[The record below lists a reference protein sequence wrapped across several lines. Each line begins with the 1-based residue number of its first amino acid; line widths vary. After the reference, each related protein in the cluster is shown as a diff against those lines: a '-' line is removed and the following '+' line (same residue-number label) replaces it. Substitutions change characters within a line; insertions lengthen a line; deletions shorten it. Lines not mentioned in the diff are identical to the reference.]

1 MAAAPDPDEVL
12 RSTTGKTNFQR
23 VARLLISGGT
33 TLLREIFD
41 QICSP
46 SNLPAIL
53 KNPATEKQLKATK
66 LTKPQWDCLYPSPGV
81 YGKSADLDIT
91 LLFRLL
97 RAICNLIP
105 PATGWDTLPAS
116 IDHSLAADLARI
128 KYYRNAVYGH
138 VSQNMEITDDEFPQL
153 WQEISDALI
162 RLAAQISLAKKH
174 EWQEAIDNFLKDPL
188 TAEDERNIQEL
199 RAWYTNDMEVKK
211 SIEELKVTTQEG
223 MERMET
229 SLKRAQSEVTKE
241 VQEGLEEST
250 HVLETAV
257 REEAQ
262 DITKEVQDGLERL
275 ETRIQGSTHVLETAV
290 REEAQ
295 DVTKEVQDG
304 LERLETRI
312 QGSTHVLETAVR
324 EEAQDV
330 TKEVQDGLERLETRV
345 QGSTHV
351 LETAVREEAQ
361 EIRNQLGELHQS
373 VDRLS
378 SSDRNPQAAGAARL
392 RLRIDCEAISGPGPL
407 GGSSE
412 LVVAPQEPQAEIQL
426 QAAATGGPLGG
437 VSYQGALPSSQQ
449 VLDLAAFKYL
459 KTIDPSKPEDLNGFV
474 HFLREIRELL
484 IVDTNSGS
492 LIITV
497 ECSSLEI
504 LDKLWDDYCT
514 GYLNEMA
521 QTFLVTEEL
530 LKELGLVEV
539 KLSTTILEEEYRACR
554 EYFLKY
560 PVFDVKEEE
569 RLEGRR
575 RRNSDSFL
583 CFKPNE
589 DDLTLMK
596 LKHAEKKLKFESQ
609 KLQALE
615 EENKK
620 LKAEIAE
627 NKLKFENQRLQA
639 LEEENKKLK
648 AEIAEA
654 KNALRRLGW
663 QEKVNAQETE
673 KLERPGTSRR
683 RHSDSDLYYKAR
695 DEEITGGKGVP
706 EISVG
711 DEARYVDSEKY
722 AFVQS
727 YLQNIRDETQSMTTE
742 TIDSGIRTHGAPS
755 DIGME
760 DISDDIYTLR
770 LKDLSREVVN
780 ELFIRLEVHPVA
792 RKGFNQLFGIKRR
805 FEKLKSDDFV
815 KIFPDTPVKL
825 MKDAFEALQLY
836 DLVDVLEK
844 PMKSHRVRSLR
855 RPLRRIEN
863 LSKTA
868 EHLTTYHSIA
878 GVLIID
884 ACPVSRDTG
893 GIDCFFKDLNSKSE
907 VITIKCRKLGEL
919 IKLQFGSAVQLVD
932 QIARLTLQV
941 KIQKIALEIDKAER
955 AASSVIDRW
964 IHNQGNYSLFAVFV
978 FSDHADRDIFLPFMP
993 DTVPRMWTTLLE
1005 DVLGKLVTGL
1015 PDQVKFVVQEES
1027 SLMWT
1032 KDKLSETLMVTATT
1046 VDDRFLALM
1055 LEILNKRW
1063 QTLDLISMME
1073 ELDRSYQV
1081 KKHGNFLSF
1090 RGFRGH
1096 RDKVNIRD
1104 RLSSF
1109 PRFKK
1114 EDSIPI
1120 THST

>member
-760 DISDDIYTLR
+760 DISDDNYSVYM
-770 LKDLSREVVN
+770 KDLSRDVII
-780 ELFIRLEVHPVA
+780 ELSIRLGADDVA
-792 RKGFNQLFGIKRR
+792 MKHFYQSFGIKSN
-805 FEKLKSDDFV
+805 FNELTYANLVQYFTN
-815 KIFPDTPVKL
+815 TPVKL
-825 MKDAFEALQLY
+825 MKEVFEALQLY
-836 DLVDVLEK
+836 DLVDLLEK
-844 PMKSHRVRSLR
+844 PRKSHPARSLR
-855 RPLRRIEN
+855 TALPLHEIEK
-863 LSKTA
+863 LRKTA
-868 EHLTTYHSIA
+868 ERPTTYHSSA
-878 GVLIID
+878 AVLIID
-884 ACPVSRDTG
+884 AGYKSRDSE
-893 GIDCFFKDLNSKSE
+893 GIDSFFKDLNSKSE
-907 VITIKCRKLGEL
+907 VTIIKCRNFKEL
-919 IKLQFGSAVQLVD
+919 IKLKLQVQMILMRGSEMSNMQ
-932 QIARLTLQV
+932 TLQD
-941 KIQKIALEIDKAER
+941 KIQETEPAVCKEIEEAKL

-964 IHNQGNYSLFAVFV
+964 IHNQGNLSLFAVFV
-978 FSDHADRDIFLPFMP
+978 FSDLVSWPDMS
-993 DTVPRMWTTLLE
+993 DTVARMWATLLE
-1005 DVLGKLVTGL
+1005 DVLEKLVTGI
-1015 PDQVKFVVQEES
+1015 PDKVKFVVQQES
-1027 SLMWT
+1027 SLMRT
-1032 KDKLSETLMVTATT
+1032 QNKLPETLMVTTWT
-1046 VDDRFLALM
+1046 VQDEFLTLM

-1063 QTLDLISMME
+1063 RTLDLISMME
-1073 ELDRSYQV
+1073 EFKRSFHVKRSYSLDRV
-1081 KKHGNFLSF
+1081 
-1090 RGFRGH
+1090 R
-1096 RDKVNIRD
+1096 ITD
-1104 RLSSF
+1104 RLSSL

-1114 EDSIPI
+1114 EDSIPL

>member
-1 MAAAPDPDEVL
+1 MAAAPDSDEVL
-12 RSTTGKTNFQR
+12 RSTRGKGNFQR

-41 QICSP
+41 QICPP

-53 KNPATEKQLKATK
+53 KNPATEKQLKAAK

-81 YGKSADLDIT
+81 CGKSADLDVT

-97 RAICNLIP
+97 RTICSLIP
-105 PATGWDTLPAS
+105 PATGWDTLPVS
-116 IDHSLAADLARI
+116 TDHSLSADLARI

-138 VSQNMEITDDEFPQL
+138 VSQKMEITDDEFPQL
-153 WQEISDALI
+153 WQEISGALI
-162 RLAAQISLAKKH
+162 RLAARISLAKKH

-188 TAEDERNIQEL
+188 TAEDERNVKEL
-199 RAWYTNDMEVKK
+199 YAWYTNDMEVKK

-229 SLKRAQSEVTKE
+229 SLKWAQSEVTKE

-275 ETRIQGSTHVLETAV
+275 ETR
-290 REEAQ
+290 
-295 DVTKEVQDG
+295 
-304 LERLETRI
+304 
-312 QGSTHVLETAVR
+312 
-324 EEAQDV
+324 
-330 TKEVQDGLERLETRV
+330 V

-361 EIRNQLGELHQS
+361 EIKNQLGELHQS

-392 RLRIDCEAISGPGPL
+392 RLRIDCEAISGPSPL

-412 LVVAPQEPQAEIQL
+412 LVVAPHEPQAVIQL

-569 RLEGRR
+569 RLERRR

-583 CFKPNE
+583 FFKPNE

-639 LEEENKKLK
+639 LEQENKKLK

-663 QEKVNAQETE
+663 QEEVIARETE
-673 KLERPGTSRR
+673 RLERPGTSRR
-683 RHSDSDLYYKAR
+683 RHSDSDLYCKAS
-695 DEEITGGKGVP
+695 DAEIRESKGSP
-706 EISVG
+706 VG
-711 DEARYVDSEKY
+711 EEARYVDSKKY
-722 AFVQS
+722 ASVQS

-742 TIDSGIRTHGAPS
+742 TSDSGIRTHGAPS

-760 DISDDIYTLR
+760 DISDDDTVC
-770 LKDLSREVVN
+770 LKDLSGEVIS
-780 ELFIRLEVHPVA
+780 ELSERLEADDVA
-792 RKGFNQLFGIKRR
+792 RKHFCQSFVIKR
-805 FEKLKSDDFV
+805 DFGELTLANLV
-815 KIFPDTPVKL
+815 KYFLDTPVKL
-825 MKDAFEALQLY
+825 MKEVFEALQLY
-836 DLVDVLEK
+836 DLVDLLEK
-844 PMKSHRVRSLR
+844 PRKSHPARSLR
-855 RPLRRIEN
+855 IALPLHEIEK
-863 LSKTA
+863 LRKTA
-868 EHLTTYHSIA
+868 ERPTTYHSCA

-884 ACPVSRDTG
+884 ARLWSRGTE
-893 GIDCFFKDLNSKSE
+893 GIDSFFKDLNSKSE
-907 VITIKCRKLGEL
+907 VTTIKCRNLEKRAMFGTKMIELTRSMESMMPQKLHDE
-919 IKLQFGSAVQLVD
+919 
-932 QIARLTLQV
+932 
-941 KIQKIALEIDKAER
+941 IQKNEPAVCKEIDEAKL

-964 IHNQGNYSLFAVFV
+964 IHNQGKFSLFAVFV
-978 FSDHADRDIFLPFMP
+978 LLDHEWDMP
-993 DTVPRMWTTLLE
+993 DTVQRNLTTLLE
-1005 DVLGKLVTGL
+1005 DVLGKLVTGI
-1015 PDQVKFVVQEES
+1015 PDKTKFVVQRES
-1027 SLMWT
+1027 SRMRT
-1032 KDKLSETLMVTATT
+1032 KDKLPETLMVTARTK
-1046 VDDRFLALM
+1046 DDRFLTLM

-1063 QTLDLISMME
+1063 RTLDLISMME
-1073 ELDRSYQV
+1073 ELKRSFHFQKSRGARLRLMFHDEV
-1081 KKHGNFLSF
+1081 K
-1090 RGFRGH
+1090 
-1096 RDKVNIRD
+1096 ITD
-1104 RLSSF
+1104 RLSSL

-1114 EDSIPI
+1114 EDPI
-1120 THST
+1120 SLTHST

>member
-1 MAAAPDPDEVL
+1 MAPPPDPDEVL

-41 QICSP
+41 QKCPP
-46 SNLPAIL
+46 SNLSALL
-53 KNPATEKQLKATK
+53 KNPATKKKLKAAK

-81 YGKSADLDIT
+81 YGKSGDLDVT

-116 IDHSLAADLARI
+116 TDHSLAADLARI

-138 VSQNMEITDDEFPQL
+138 VSQKMEITNDEFPQL

-188 TAEDERNIQEL
+188 TAEDERNVKEL
-199 RAWYTNDMEVKK
+199 HAWYTNDMEVKK

-229 SLKRAQSEVTKE
+229 SLKGTQEEATKE
-241 VQEGLEEST
+241 VQEGLEASA

-262 DITKEVQDGLERL
+262 DIKEQLK
-275 ETRIQGSTHVLETAV
+275 
-290 REEAQ
+290 EELQ
-295 DVTKEVQDG
+295 
-304 LERLETRI
+304 
-312 QGSTHVLETAVR
+312 S
-324 EEAQDV
+324 

-361 EIRNQLGELHQS
+361 EIKDQLGELHQS

-378 SSDRNPQAAGAARL
+378 SSDRNPQSAGAARL

-412 LVVAPQEPQAEIQL
+412 LVVAPQEPQAENQL
-426 QAAATGGPLGG
+426 QAEATGGPLGG
-437 VSYQGALPSSQQ
+437 ASYLGALPSSQQ
-449 VLDLAAFKYL
+449 VLNLAAFKYL
-459 KTIDPSKPEDLNGFV
+459 KTIDPSKPEDFNGFV
-474 HFLREIRELL
+474 HYLEKVRKVL
-484 IVDTNSGS
+484 ILDTNSGS

-497 ECSSLEI
+497 ECSSLKI

-521 QTFLVTEEL
+521 QKFLVTEEL
-530 LKELGLVEV
+530 LKELGLIQV

-589 DDLTLMK
+589 DDVTLMK

-609 KLQALE
+609 K
-615 EENKK
+615 
-620 LKAEIAE
+620 
-627 NKLKFENQRLQA
+627 LQA

-683 RHSDSDLYYKAR
+683 RHSDSDLYCKAR
-695 DEEITGGKGVP
+695 DEEITGGKGAP

-722 AFVQS
+722 SFVQS

-742 TIDSGIRTHGAPS
+742 TSDSGIRTHGAPS

-760 DISDDIYTLR
+760 DISGNYQQVIWTIFDIIITR
-770 LKDLSREVVN
+770 LK
-780 ELFIRLEVHPVA
+780 
-792 RKGFNQLFGIKRR
+792 
-805 FEKLKSDDFV
+805 
-815 KIFPDTPVKL
+815 
-825 MKDAFEALQLY
+825 
-836 DLVDVLEK
+836 
-844 PMKSHRVRSLR
+844 
-855 RPLRRIEN
+855 
-863 LSKTA
+863 
-868 EHLTTYHSIA
+868 
-878 GVLIID
+878 
-884 ACPVSRDTG
+884 
-893 GIDCFFKDLNSKSE
+893 
-907 VITIKCRKLGEL
+907 
-919 IKLQFGSAVQLVD
+919 
-932 QIARLTLQV
+932 
-941 KIQKIALEIDKAER
+941 
-955 AASSVIDRW
+955 
-964 IHNQGNYSLFAVFV
+964 
-978 FSDHADRDIFLPFMP
+978 
-993 DTVPRMWTTLLE
+993 
-1005 DVLGKLVTGL
+1005 
-1015 PDQVKFVVQEES
+1015 
-1027 SLMWT
+1027 
-1032 KDKLSETLMVTATT
+1032 
-1046 VDDRFLALM
+1046 
-1055 LEILNKRW
+1055 
-1063 QTLDLISMME
+1063 
-1073 ELDRSYQV
+1073 
-1081 KKHGNFLSF
+1081 
-1090 RGFRGH
+1090 
-1096 RDKVNIRD
+1096 
-1104 RLSSF
+1104 
-1109 PRFKK
+1109 
-1114 EDSIPI
+1114 
-1120 THST
+1120 